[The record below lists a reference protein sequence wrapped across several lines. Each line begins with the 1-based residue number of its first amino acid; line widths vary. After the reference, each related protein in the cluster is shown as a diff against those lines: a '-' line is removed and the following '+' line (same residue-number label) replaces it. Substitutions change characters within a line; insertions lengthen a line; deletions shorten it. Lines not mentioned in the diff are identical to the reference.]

1 MRLSLSEIKLIVR
14 ETSRIFGDKSKVY
27 LFGSRVDELQKG
39 GDIDLYLIPEIK
51 EDLYN
56 HKVQLIQAIT
66 ENLGDQKID
75 IIIQKDRKRPV
86 EIEAQAKGIE
96 LDIAKITLE
105 KHFHECDKHVLRIQ
119 EAYSDL
125 QSIIPMH
132 AEKYAALTKQEVQAL
147 DQYLFRFSK
156 LQDTMGDKLFKLI
169 VAQYQQ
175 STEQLAFIDMLNKL
189 EKLEYI
195 NSAKEWMYLR
205 KIRNE
210 IAHQYDDESEE
221 MSQAINNIL
230 FQKSIIISI
239 YQKIKDK
246 YQHQWG

>member
-1 MRLSLSEIKLIVR
+1 MVR
-14 ETSRIFGDKSKVY
+14 EVDKIFGDKSKLY
-27 LFGSRVDELQKG
+27 LFGSRADEQKKG

-51 EDLYN
+51 EDAYN
-56 HKVQLIQAIT
+56 NKIKLINAIT

-75 IIIQKDRKRPV
+75 LIIQKDKTRPI

-96 LDIAKITLE
+96 LDITKISLE
-105 KHFHECDKHVLRIQ
+105 KFFHECDKHVQRIQ

-125 QSIIPMH
+125 ESIIPID
-132 AEKYAALTKQEVQAL
+132 AEKYATLAKQEVQAL

-156 LQDTMGDKLFKLI
+156 LQDTMGDKIFKLI

-195 NSAKEWMYLR
+195 NSTKEWMYLR

-210 IAHQYDDESEE
+210 IAHQYDDEAEE

-230 FQKSIIISI
+230 HQKSIIISI
-239 YQKIKDK
+239 YQKTKDK
-246 YQHQWG
+246 YQQQN